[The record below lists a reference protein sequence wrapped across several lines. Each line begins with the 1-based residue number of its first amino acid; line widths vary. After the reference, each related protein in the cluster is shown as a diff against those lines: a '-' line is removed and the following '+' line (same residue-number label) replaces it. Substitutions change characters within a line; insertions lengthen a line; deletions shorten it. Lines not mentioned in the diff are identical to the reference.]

1 MKPKTSKEKKI
12 AAVFANYNLSP
23 NSINKLL
30 EIAKVVSVKN
40 RTKLVEVGDISQH
53 CYFIVEGGFVA
64 RSFYFDNQKKS
75 ATNFFLTD
83 YFPFMGCLDSFFT
96 GTKTK
101 TELIAIKNSTLLAL
115 HKSDVEKLFAENH
128 DILLVYL
135 QMISEVLINES
146 ELKVVLISS
155 SKKDIYEYLIEKC
168 NPVIKNVPAKYIAE
182 FMGIT
187 AEWYSKMKKV

>member
-1 MKPKTSKEKKI
+1 MKTRSKKEEKI
-12 AAVFANYNLSP
+12 AAVFSSYNLSP

-30 EIAKVVSVKN
+30 AITKVVSIKN
-40 RTKLVEVGDISQH
+40 KTKLVEVGDISQH
-53 CYFIVEGGFVA
+53 VYYIVEGGFVA

-75 ATNFFLTD
+75 ATNFFISD

-101 TELIAIKNSTLLAL
+101 TELIAIKNSTLLAFL
-115 HKSDVEKLFAENH
+115 KSDLDKILAENH
-128 DILLVYL
+128 DILLMYL
-135 QMISEVLINES
+135 QMTTEVLRNES

-155 SKKDIYEYLIEKC
+155 SKKDIYEYLLDKC
-168 NPVIKNVPAKYIAE
+168 SPVIKNVPAKYIAE

-187 AEWYSKMKKV
+187 AEWYSKMKKG